1 MSEPYVTPSPSPTPT
16 PPADLE
22 IDASFG
28 ICDPPL
34 QELMRWM
41 HLLPIGTVLA
51 VESSDPS
58 DHGVIPQWLR
68 MVNYEFLG
76 AYPWKGHTRFVARK
90 TH

>member
-1 MSEPYVTPSPSPTPT
+1 MSEPTIPQTAHPT

-22 IDASFG
+22 IDASYG
-28 ICDPPL
+28 PCDPPL

-41 HLLPIGTVLA
+41 RLLPVGAVLA

-58 DHGVIPQWLR
+58 DTGAIPQWLR
-68 MVNYEFLG
+68 MANYDFLG
-76 AYPWKGHTRFVARK
+76 SYPWNGHTRFVARK

>member
-1 MSEPYVTPSPSPTPT
+1 MSEPTSIPAL
-16 PPADLE
+16 PADLE
-22 IDASFG
+22 IDASLG

-41 HLLPIGTVLA
+41 HLLPVGTVLA

-58 DHGVIPQWLR
+58 DDGDIPKWLR

-76 AYPWKGHTRFVARK
+76 AYPWNDHTRFVARK